1 MWQKLAA
8 DSILALHFGW
18 IAFVIV
24 GQLLIMLGIV
34 LRWRWIRNFAFRF
47 IHLFMMVV
55 VALESMFSVPCPMTV
70 WERRLRGLQP
80 GDILKYTEA
89 DSLIAQYLGNL
100 IFVDSDSGPG
110 AIRFVIGY
118 VAFAALIVGSFVVAP
133 PRLPMSPARFMA
145 LLYGCTAVLFLATF
159 SWLPGWGVWYPG
171 LGLFFSIEA
180 FLWYRLGGRKSSEG
194 RGQESGVRNQESGV
208 RSQESGD
215 RNQGRGLGGSRPE
228 LTPDS

>member
-1 MWQKLAA
+1 MWQKHAA
-8 DSILALHFGW
+8 DAILAMHFGW

-47 IHLFMMVV
+47 LHLFMMVV
-55 VALESMFSVPCPMTV
+55 VALESMFAVPCPMTV

-80 GDILKYTEA
+80 GDILQYTES

-100 IFVDSDSGPG
+100 IFVDSESGPG
-110 AIRFVIGY
+110 AIVFVTAY
-118 VAFAALIVGSFVVAP
+118 VSFAALIIVSFLVAP

-145 LLYGCTAVLFLATF
+145 LLYGCIGVLFLATF
-159 SWLPGWGVWYPG
+159 SWLPGWGLWYPG

-180 FLWYRLGGRKSSEG
+180 FLWYRLGGQRTEDRSQEARG
-194 RGQESGVRNQESGV
+194 RNQETGIQESGARA
-208 RSQESGD
+208 
-215 RNQGRGLGGSRPE
+215 GRFQARA
-228 LTPDS
+228 DS